1 MTVNEDS
8 FTNWKNREEI
18 AESMIPIIGKLHRER
33 DVTVLLHSR
42 SLVNKSV
49 VSILKTHRFARQIA
63 GEELSV
69 TETFPFLQALTTL
82 DLGPSQIDIGMLAAT
97 YKADDQGLSVADF
110 TARAVAGA
118 TGPDKIERREPRDVV
133 LYGFGRIGRLL
144 ARLLIEKSGSG
155 NGLRLRAI
163 VVRKGAGQDIVKRAS
178 LLRRDSIHGQF
189 HGTITVDEA
198 NNKIIANGNEIAMIY
213 ADDPA
218 AVDYTA
224 YGIKDAILIDNT
236 GRWRD
241 REGLSN
247 HLRPGI
253 AKVVLTAPG
262 KGDVPN
268 IVHGVNHD
276 SIKPDEQI
284 LSCASCTTNAIVPPL
299 KAMADEYGVLRGH
312 VETVHSFTNDQNLLD
327 NYHKSDRRGR
337 SAPLNM
343 VITETGAAS
352 AVAKALPDLEA
363 TITGSSIRVPVPD
376 VSIAILNLQLA
387 RETTREDVLD
397 HLRQV
402 SLTSPLKR
410 QIDFT
415 TAPDAVSSDFIGSR
429 HASIVDAGATKVEGD
444 NAILYLWYD
453 NEFGYSCQV
462 VRVVQYVSGVEYPTF
477 RPRPPD
483 PGPRPFGSALPPC
496 RWEGGAVLPPGTSV
510 RSALQVEPVPV
521 CRVRGCVAEAVVD
534 VSHIGVAVGGVG
546 QEAAEVR
553 TAPVGLPDRLGL
565 HPSAEAVSAV
575 LGQHTGAVVLGI
587 TRAVAGDDEFGE
599 PGDRAVGGVDGDDGV
614 QLVAALGDGLRRGP
628 DPVHVPGHG
637 GVVGVVHGHVVHGA
651 AGGGEGPGEVVGD
664 GALP

>member
-1 MTVNEDS
+1 MTVNDDS

-18 AESMIPIIGKLHRER
+18 AESMIPIIGKLQRER
-33 DVTVLLHSR
+33 DVTVLVHSR

-69 TETFPFLQALTTL
+69 TETLPFLQALTTL

-97 YKADDQGLSVADF
+97 YRADDRGLSVAEF
-110 TARAVAGA
+110 TAEAVAGA
-118 TGPDKIERREPRDVV
+118 TGENKIARREPRDVV
-133 LYGFGRIGRLL
+133 LYGFGRIGRLV
-144 ARLLIEKSGSG
+144 ARLLIEKTGSG

-163 VVRKGAGQDIVKRAS
+163 VVRSGGGRAVEDLIKRAS

-198 NNKIIANGNEIAMIY
+198 KSTIVANGNAIKVIY
-213 ADDPA
+213 ANDPSEI
-218 AVDYTA
+218 DYTA
-224 YGIKDAILIDNT
+224 YGIDDAILIDNT
-236 GRWRD
+236 GKWRD
-241 REGLSN
+241 REGLSQ

-276 SIKPDEQI
+276 TIKQDEQI

-299 KAMADEYGVLRGH
+299 KAMEDEYGVLRGH

-327 NYHKSDRRGR
+327 NYHKADRRGR

-352 AVAKALPDLEA
+352 AVAKALPDLKA
-363 TITGSSIRVPVPD
+363 PITGSSIRVPVPD
-376 VSIAILNLQLA
+376 VSIAILSLRLG
-387 RETTREDVLD
+387 REATREEVLD
-397 HLRQV
+397 YLRNV

-410 QIDFT
+410 QIDFI

-429 HASIVDAGATKVEGD
+429 HASIVDAGATKVDGD

-462 VRVVQYVSGVEYPTF
+462 IRVVQHVSGVEYPTY
-477 RPRPPD
+477 PAP
-483 PGPRPFGSALPPC
+483 
-496 RWEGGAVLPPGTSV
+496 
-510 RSALQVEPVPV
+510 
-521 CRVRGCVAEAVVD
+521 
-534 VSHIGVAVGGVG
+534 
-546 QEAAEVR
+546 AA
-553 TAPVGLPDRLGL
+553 
-565 HPSAEAVSAV
+565 
-575 LGQHTGAVVLGI
+575 
-587 TRAVAGDDEFGE
+587 
-599 PGDRAVGGVDGDDGV
+599 
-614 QLVAALGDGLRRGP
+614 
-628 DPVHVPGHG
+628 
-637 GVVGVVHGHVVHGA
+637 
-651 AGGGEGPGEVVGD
+651 
-664 GALP
+664 

>member
-1 MTVNEDS
+1 MTATEES
-8 FTNWKNREEI
+8 FTDWKNREEI
-18 AESMIPIIGKLHRER
+18 AESMIPIIGRLYRER

-49 VSILKTHRFARQIA
+49 VSILKVHRFARQID

-69 TETFPFLQALTTL
+69 TETLPFLRALTTL
-82 DLGPSQIDIGMLAAT
+82 DLGPSQIDIGVLAAM
-97 YKADDQGLSVADF
+97 YKNDDGGLSVEDF
-110 TARAVAGA
+110 TAVAVAGA
-118 TGPDKIERREPRDVV
+118 VGADKTERHEPRDVV
-133 LYGFGRIGRLL
+133 LYGFGRIGRIV
-144 ARLLIEKSGSG
+144 ARLLIEKAGSG

-189 HGTITVDEA
+189 KGTITVDEA
-198 NNKIIANGNEIAMIY
+198 NSSIIANGNEIKVIHS
-213 ADDPA
+213 DDPA
-218 AVDYTA
+218 SVDYTA

-241 REGLSN
+241 REGLSK

-276 SIKPDEQI
+276 TIKPDEQI

-352 AVAKALPDLEA
+352 AVGKALPDLKA
-363 TITGSSIRVPVPD
+363 KITGSSIRVPVPD
-376 VSIAILNLQLA
+376 VSIAILNLRLA
-387 RETTREDVLD
+387 RETTREEVLD
-397 HLRQV
+397 HLRNV

-410 QIDFT
+410 QIDFIS
-415 TAPDAVSSDFIGSR
+415 APDAVSSDFIGSR

-462 VRVVQYVSGVEYPTF
+462 IRVVQYVSGVEYPTY
-477 RPRPPD
+477 P
-483 PGPRPFGSALPPC
+483 
-496 RWEGGAVLPPGTSV
+496 
-510 RSALQVEPVPV
+510 
-521 CRVRGCVAEAVVD
+521 
-534 VSHIGVAVGGVG
+534 
-546 QEAAEVR
+546 
-553 TAPVGLPDRLGL
+553 APV
-565 HPSAEAVSAV
+565 A
-575 LGQHTGAVVLGI
+575 
-587 TRAVAGDDEFGE
+587 
-599 PGDRAVGGVDGDDGV
+599 
-614 QLVAALGDGLRRGP
+614 
-628 DPVHVPGHG
+628 
-637 GVVGVVHGHVVHGA
+637 
-651 AGGGEGPGEVVGD
+651 
-664 GALP
+664 

>member
-1 MTVNEDS
+1 MTVNDDS
-8 FTNWKNREEI
+8 FTSWKNREEI
-18 AESMIPIIGKLHRER
+18 AESMIPVIGKLHRER

-69 TETFPFLQALTTL
+69 TDTLPFLQALTTL

-97 YKADDQGLSVADF
+97 YAADERGLSVAEF
-110 TARAVAGA
+110 TAEAVAGA
-118 TGPDKIERREPRDVV
+118 TGANKIERGDGRDVV
-133 LYGFGRIGRLL
+133 LYGFGRIGRLV
-144 ARLLIEKSGSG
+144 ARLLIEKAGSG

-163 VVRKGAGQDIVKRAS
+163 VVRQSGGRAVEDLVKRAS

-189 HGTITVDEA
+189 QGTITVDEA
-198 NNKIIANGNEIAMIY
+198 KNTIVANGNEIKVIY
-213 ADDPA
+213 ANDPTE
-218 AVDYTA
+218 VDYTA

-236 GRWRD
+236 GKWRD

-253 AKVVLTAPG
+253 DKVVLTAPG

-276 SIKPDEQI
+276 TIKPDEQI

-327 NYHKSDRRGR
+327 NYHKADRRGR

-352 AVAKALPDLEA
+352 AVAKALPELKA
-363 TITGSSIRVPVPD
+363 PITGSSIRVPVPD
-376 VSIAILNLQLA
+376 VSIAILSLRLG
-387 RETTREDVLD
+387 RETTRDEVLD
-397 HLRQV
+397 YLRNV

-415 TAPDAVSSDFIGSR
+415 TAPDAVSSDFMGSR
-429 HASIVDAGATKVEGD
+429 HASIVDAGATKVDGD

-462 VRVVQYVSGVEYPTF
+462 IRVVQHVSGVEYPTY
-477 RPRPPD
+477 PAP
-483 PGPRPFGSALPPC
+483 
-496 RWEGGAVLPPGTSV
+496 AV
-510 RSALQVEPVPV
+510 
-521 CRVRGCVAEAVVD
+521 
-534 VSHIGVAVGGVG
+534 
-546 QEAAEVR
+546 
-553 TAPVGLPDRLGL
+553 
-565 HPSAEAVSAV
+565 
-575 LGQHTGAVVLGI
+575 
-587 TRAVAGDDEFGE
+587 
-599 PGDRAVGGVDGDDGV
+599 
-614 QLVAALGDGLRRGP
+614 
-628 DPVHVPGHG
+628 
-637 GVVGVVHGHVVHGA
+637 
-651 AGGGEGPGEVVGD
+651 
-664 GALP
+664 

>member
-18 AESMIPIIGKLHRER
+18 AESMIPLIGRLHRER

-49 VSILKTHRFARQIA
+49 VSILKAHRFARQIA

-69 TETFPFLQALTTL
+69 TQTVPFLQALTTL
-82 DLGPSQIDIGMLAAT
+82 DLGPSQIDIGMLAAL
-97 YKADDQGLSVADF
+97 YKADDRGLSVEAF
-110 TARAVAGA
+110 TAEAVAGA
-118 TGPDKIERREPRDVV
+118 TGANKIECGEGRDVV
-133 LYGFGRIGRLL
+133 LYGFGRIGRLV
-144 ARLLIEKSGSG
+144 ARLLIEKAGSG

-163 VVRKGAGQDIVKRAS
+163 VVRGGGGRADEDLVKRAS

-189 HGTITVDEA
+189 QGTITVDEVSST
-198 NNKIIANGNEIAMIY
+198 IVANGNEIKVIY
-213 ADDPA
+213 ADDPTSL
-218 AVDYTA
+218 DYTA

-236 GRWRD
+236 GKWRD
-241 REGLSN
+241 REGLSK

-253 AKVVLTAPG
+253 DKVVLTAPG

-276 SIKPDEQI
+276 TIKPDEQI

-299 KAMADEYGVLRGH
+299 KAMEDEYGVLRGH

-327 NYHKSDRRGR
+327 NYHKSERRGR

-352 AVAKALPDLEA
+352 AVTKALPDLKA
-363 TITGSSIRVPVPD
+363 PITGSSIRVPVPD
-376 VSIAILNLQLA
+376 VSIAILNLRLA

-397 HLRQV
+397 YLRNV

-415 TAPDAVSSDFIGSR
+415 SAPDAVSSDFIGSR

-462 VRVVQYVSGVEYPTF
+462 IRVVQHVSGVEYPTY
-477 RPRPPD
+477 P
-483 PGPRPFGSALPPC
+483 
-496 RWEGGAVLPPGTSV
+496 
-510 RSALQVEPVPV
+510 
-521 CRVRGCVAEAVVD
+521 
-534 VSHIGVAVGGVG
+534 
-546 QEAAEVR
+546 
-553 TAPVGLPDRLGL
+553 APV
-565 HPSAEAVSAV
+565 A
-575 LGQHTGAVVLGI
+575 
-587 TRAVAGDDEFGE
+587 
-599 PGDRAVGGVDGDDGV
+599 
-614 QLVAALGDGLRRGP
+614 
-628 DPVHVPGHG
+628 
-637 GVVGVVHGHVVHGA
+637 
-651 AGGGEGPGEVVGD
+651 
-664 GALP
+664 

>member
-1 MTVNEDS
+1 MTLNEDS
-8 FTNWKNREEI
+8 FTNWKHREEI
-18 AESMIPIIGKLHRER
+18 AESMIPVIGKLHRER

-63 GEELSV
+63 GAELSV
-69 TETFPFLQALTTL
+69 TDTLPFLQALTAL
-82 DLGPSQIDIGMLAAT
+82 DLGPSQIDIGMLAET
-97 YKADDQGLSVADF
+97 HRADDRGLSVEEF
-110 TARAVAGA
+110 TAEAVAGA
-118 TGPDKIERREPRDVV
+118 TGANKIECREGRDVV
-133 LYGFGRIGRLL
+133 LYGFGRIGRLV
-144 ARLLIEKSGSG
+144 ARLLIEKAGSG

-163 VVRKGAGQDIVKRAS
+163 VVRGSGGRAGEDLVKRAS

-189 HGTITVDEA
+189 QGTITVDEA
-198 NNKIIANGNEIAMIY
+198 NSTIIANGNEIKVIY
-213 ADDPA
+213 ADDPTS
-218 AVDYTA
+218 VDYTA

-236 GRWRD
+236 GKWRD
-241 REGLSN
+241 REGLSK

-253 AKVVLTAPG
+253 DKVVLTAPG

-268 IVHGVNHD
+268 VVHGVNHD
-276 SIKPDEQI
+276 TIKPDEQI

-352 AVAKALPDLEA
+352 AVAKALPDLKA
-363 TITGSSIRVPVPD
+363 KITGSSIRVPVPD

-387 RETTREDVLD
+387 REATREEVLD
-397 HLRQV
+397 HLRDV

-415 TAPDAVSSDFIGSR
+415 SAPDAVSNDFIGSR

-462 VRVVQYVSGVEYPTF
+462 IRVVQYVSGVEYPTY
-477 RPRPPD
+477 P
-483 PGPRPFGSALPPC
+483 
-496 RWEGGAVLPPGTSV
+496 
-510 RSALQVEPVPV
+510 
-521 CRVRGCVAEAVVD
+521 
-534 VSHIGVAVGGVG
+534 
-546 QEAAEVR
+546 
-553 TAPVGLPDRLGL
+553 APV
-565 HPSAEAVSAV
+565 A
-575 LGQHTGAVVLGI
+575 
-587 TRAVAGDDEFGE
+587 
-599 PGDRAVGGVDGDDGV
+599 
-614 QLVAALGDGLRRGP
+614 
-628 DPVHVPGHG
+628 
-637 GVVGVVHGHVVHGA
+637 
-651 AGGGEGPGEVVGD
+651 
-664 GALP
+664 

>member
-1 MTVNEDS
+1 MTATEDS
-8 FTNWKNREEI
+8 FTNWKTREEI

-33 DVTVLLHSR
+33 DVTILLHSR

-63 GEELSV
+63 GAELSV
-69 TETFPFLQALTTL
+69 TETLPFLHALTAL
-82 DLGPSQIDIGMLAAT
+82 DLGPSQIDLGILAEA
-97 YKADDQGLSVADF
+97 YRSDDRGLSVGDF
-110 TARAVAGA
+110 TAEAVAGA
-118 TGPDKIERREPRDVV
+118 TGDNKAERREARDVV

-144 ARLLIEKSGSG
+144 ARLLIEKTGSG

-189 HGTITVDEA
+189 QGTITVDEA
-198 NNKIIANGNEIAMIY
+198 NSRIIANGNEIQVIY
-213 ADDPA
+213 SNDPT

-224 YGIKDAILIDNT
+224 HGIKNAILIDNT

-241 REGLSN
+241 REGLSR

-268 IVHGVNHD
+268 IVHGVNQD
-276 SIKPDEQI
+276 TIKPDEQI
-284 LSCASCTTNAIVPPL
+284 ISCASCTTNAIVPPL

-327 NYHKSDRRGR
+327 NYHNSDRRGR

-352 AVAKALPDLEA
+352 AVTKALPDLDA
-363 TITGSSIRVPVPD
+363 KITGSSIRVPVPD

-387 RETTREDVLD
+387 RGTNREEVLEY
-397 HLRQV
+397 LRNV
-402 SLTSPLKR
+402 SLTSPLRR
-410 QIDFT
+410 QIDFI

-453 NEFGYSCQV
+453 NEFGYSSQV
-462 VRVVQYVSGVEYPTF
+462 IRVVQHVSGVEYPTY
-477 RPRPPD
+477 PAP
-483 PGPRPFGSALPPC
+483 
-496 RWEGGAVLPPGTSV
+496 AV
-510 RSALQVEPVPV
+510 
-521 CRVRGCVAEAVVD
+521 
-534 VSHIGVAVGGVG
+534 
-546 QEAAEVR
+546 
-553 TAPVGLPDRLGL
+553 
-565 HPSAEAVSAV
+565 
-575 LGQHTGAVVLGI
+575 
-587 TRAVAGDDEFGE
+587 
-599 PGDRAVGGVDGDDGV
+599 
-614 QLVAALGDGLRRGP
+614 
-628 DPVHVPGHG
+628 
-637 GVVGVVHGHVVHGA
+637 
-651 AGGGEGPGEVVGD
+651 
-664 GALP
+664 

>member
-1 MTVNEDS
+1 VTVNDDS

-69 TETFPFLQALTTL
+69 TETLPFLKALGTL
-82 DLGPSQIDIGMLAAT
+82 DLGPSQIDIGMLAAMYRT
-97 YKADDQGLSVADF
+97 DDQGLSVEDF

-118 TGPDKIERREPRDVV
+118 TGADKIEHGEGRDVV
-133 LYGFGRIGRLL
+133 LYGFGRIGRLV
-144 ARLLIEKSGSG
+144 ARLLIEKAGSG

-163 VVRKGAGQDIVKRAS
+163 VVRGGGDRAAEDLVKRAS

-189 HGTITVDEA
+189 QGTITVDEA
-198 NNKIIANGNEIAMIY
+198 SCSIIANGNTIRVIH

-218 AVDYTA
+218 EVDYTA

-236 GRWRD
+236 GKWRD
-241 REGLSN
+241 REGLSK

-253 AKVVLTAPG
+253 DKVVLTAPG

-276 SIKPDEQI
+276 MVKPDERI

-299 KAMADEYGVLRGH
+299 KAMNDEYGVLRGH

-327 NYHKSDRRGR
+327 NYHKSERRGR

-352 AVAKALPDLEA
+352 AVAKALPDLKA
-363 TITGSSIRVPVPD
+363 RITGSSIRVPVPD

-387 RETTREDVLD
+387 REVTREEVLEY
-397 HLRQV
+397 LRDV
-402 SLTSPLKR
+402 SLTSPMRR
-410 QIDFT
+410 QIDFIS
-415 TAPDAVSSDFIGSR
+415 APDAVSSDFIGSR
-429 HASIVDAGATKVEGD
+429 HASIVDAGALKAEGD

-462 VRVVQYVSGVEYPTF
+462 IRVVQHVSGVEYPTY
-477 RPRPPD
+477 PAP
-483 PGPRPFGSALPPC
+483 
-496 RWEGGAVLPPGTSV
+496 
-510 RSALQVEPVPV
+510 
-521 CRVRGCVAEAVVD
+521 
-534 VSHIGVAVGGVG
+534 
-546 QEAAEVR
+546 AA
-553 TAPVGLPDRLGL
+553 
-565 HPSAEAVSAV
+565 
-575 LGQHTGAVVLGI
+575 
-587 TRAVAGDDEFGE
+587 
-599 PGDRAVGGVDGDDGV
+599 
-614 QLVAALGDGLRRGP
+614 
-628 DPVHVPGHG
+628 
-637 GVVGVVHGHVVHGA
+637 
-651 AGGGEGPGEVVGD
+651 
-664 GALP
+664 

>member
-1 MTVNEDS
+1 MTVNDES
-8 FTNWKNREEI
+8 FTNWKTREEI
-18 AESMIPIIGKLHRER
+18 AESMIPIIGKLQRER

-49 VSILKTHRFARQIA
+49 VSLLKTHRFARQIA

-69 TETFPFLQALTTL
+69 TDTMPFLQALTTL
-82 DLGPSQIDIGMLAAT
+82 DLGPSQIDLGMLAAT
-97 YKADDQGLSVADF
+97 YRADSRGLSVAAF
-110 TARAVAGA
+110 TAEAVAGA
-118 TGPDKIERREPRDVV
+118 TGANKIESRQPRDVV
-133 LYGFGRIGRLL
+133 LYGFGRIGRLV
-144 ARLLIEKSGSG
+144 ARLLIEKTGSG

-163 VVRKGAGQDIVKRAS
+163 VVRDSGSGGQDLVKRAS

-198 NNKIIANGNEIAMIY
+198 NSTIIANGNEIKVIY
-213 ADDPA
+213 AGSPA
-218 AVDYTA
+218 EIDYTEH
-224 YGIKDAILIDNT
+224 GIDNAILIDNT
-236 GRWRD
+236 GKWRD
-241 REGLSN
+241 REGLSS

-253 AKVVLTAPG
+253 DKVVLTAPG

-276 SIKPDEQI
+276 TIKPDEQI

-299 KAMADEYGVLRGH
+299 KAMDDEYGVLRGH

-352 AVAKALPDLEA
+352 AVSKALPDLKA
-363 TITGSSIRVPVPD
+363 RITGSSIRVPVPD

-397 HLRQV
+397 HLREV

-410 QIDFT
+410 QIDFI

-429 HASIVDAGATKVEGD
+429 HASVVDAGATKVEGD

-462 VRVVQYVSGVEYPTF
+462 IRVVQHVSGVEYPTF
-477 RPRPPD
+477 P
-483 PGPRPFGSALPPC
+483 A
-496 RWEGGAVLPPGTSV
+496 AV
-510 RSALQVEPVPV
+510 
-521 CRVRGCVAEAVVD
+521 
-534 VSHIGVAVGGVG
+534 
-546 QEAAEVR
+546 
-553 TAPVGLPDRLGL
+553 TA
-565 HPSAEAVSAV
+565 
-575 LGQHTGAVVLGI
+575 
-587 TRAVAGDDEFGE
+587 
-599 PGDRAVGGVDGDDGV
+599 
-614 QLVAALGDGLRRGP
+614 
-628 DPVHVPGHG
+628 
-637 GVVGVVHGHVVHGA
+637 
-651 AGGGEGPGEVVGD
+651 
-664 GALP
+664 

>member
-1 MTVNEDS
+1 MTVNDDS
-8 FTNWKNREEI
+8 FTNWKTREEI

-69 TETFPFLQALTTL
+69 TETLPFLQALTTL

-97 YKADDQGLSVADF
+97 YKTDDRGLSVEEF
-110 TARAVAGA
+110 TAGAVVGA
-118 TGPDKIERREPRDVV
+118 TGADKIERREPRDVV
-133 LYGFGRIGRLL
+133 LYGFGRIGRLV
-144 ARLLIEKSGSG
+144 ARLLIEKAGSG

-163 VVRKGAGQDIVKRAS
+163 VVRPGGGRAAEDLVKRAS

-189 HGTITVDEA
+189 QGTITVDEA
-198 NNKIIANGNEIAMIY
+198 NGTIIANGNEIKVIHAG
-213 ADDPA
+213 DPSE
-218 AVDYTA
+218 VDYTA

-236 GRWRD
+236 GKWRD
-241 REGLSN
+241 RAGLSK

-253 AKVVLTAPG
+253 DKVVLTAPG

-276 SIKPDEQI
+276 TIKPDEQI
-284 LSCASCTTNAIVPPL
+284 LSCASCTTNAIAPPL

-327 NYHKSDRRGR
+327 NYHGADRRGR
-337 SAPLNM
+337 SAALNM

-352 AVAKALPDLEA
+352 AVAKALPDLKA
-363 TITGSSIRVPVPD
+363 KITGSSIRVPVPD

-387 RETTREDVLD
+387 RETNREEVLD
-397 HLRQV
+397 YLRDV

-462 VRVVQYVSGVEYPTF
+462 IRVVQHVSGVEYPTY
-477 RPRPPD
+477 PAP
-483 PGPRPFGSALPPC
+483 
-496 RWEGGAVLPPGTSV
+496 AV
-510 RSALQVEPVPV
+510 
-521 CRVRGCVAEAVVD
+521 
-534 VSHIGVAVGGVG
+534 
-546 QEAAEVR
+546 
-553 TAPVGLPDRLGL
+553 
-565 HPSAEAVSAV
+565 
-575 LGQHTGAVVLGI
+575 
-587 TRAVAGDDEFGE
+587 
-599 PGDRAVGGVDGDDGV
+599 
-614 QLVAALGDGLRRGP
+614 
-628 DPVHVPGHG
+628 
-637 GVVGVVHGHVVHGA
+637 
-651 AGGGEGPGEVVGD
+651 
-664 GALP
+664 

>member
-1 MTVNEDS
+1 VTATVDA

-69 TETFPFLQALTTL
+69 TETMPFLQALTNL

-97 YKADDQGLSVADF
+97 YKADDRGLTVEDF
-110 TARAVAGA
+110 TREAVAGA
-118 TGPDKIERREPRDVV
+118 TGADKIERREPRDVV

-144 ARLLIEKSGSG
+144 TRLLIEKAGSG

-163 VVRKGAGQDIVKRAS
+163 VLRRGAATEAEDVVKRAS

-189 HGTITVDEA
+189 QGTITVDEA
-198 NNKIIANGNEIAMIY
+198 NSTIIANGNEIRVVY
-213 ADDPA
+213 SDDPTSL
-218 AVDYTA
+218 DYTD
-224 YGIKDAILIDNT
+224 YGIRDAILIDNT

-241 REGLSN
+241 REGLAK

-253 AKVVLTAPG
+253 DRVVLTAPG
-262 KGDVPN
+262 KGDIPN

-276 SIKPDEQI
+276 TIKPDEQI

-299 KAMADEYGVLRGH
+299 KAMADEYGVRRGH

-343 VITETGAAS
+343 VLTETGAAS

-363 TITGSSIRVPVPD
+363 RITGSSIRVPVPD

-387 RETTREDVLD
+387 RGTTRDDVLD
-397 HLRQV
+397 HLREV

-410 QIDFT
+410 QIDFIS
-415 TAPDAVSSDFIGSR
+415 APDAVSNDFIGSR
-429 HASIVDAGATKVEGD
+429 HASIIDAGATKVDDD
-444 NAILYLWYD
+444 NAIL
-453 NEFGYSCQV
+453 
-462 VRVVQYVSGVEYPTF
+462 
-477 RPRPPD
+477 
-483 PGPRPFGSALPPC
+483 
-496 RWEGGAVLPPGTSV
+496 
-510 RSALQVEPVPV
+510 
-521 CRVRGCVAEAVVD
+521 
-534 VSHIGVAVGGVG
+534 
-546 QEAAEVR
+546 
-553 TAPVGLPDRLGL
+553 
-565 HPSAEAVSAV
+565 
-575 LGQHTGAVVLGI
+575 
-587 TRAVAGDDEFGE
+587 
-599 PGDRAVGGVDGDDGV
+599 
-614 QLVAALGDGLRRGP
+614 
-628 DPVHVPGHG
+628 
-637 GVVGVVHGHVVHGA
+637 
-651 AGGGEGPGEVVGD
+651 
-664 GALP
+664 

>member
-1 MTVNEDS
+1 MTATEDS
-8 FTNWKNREEI
+8 FTNWKTREEI

-33 DVTVLLHSR
+33 DVTILLHSR

-63 GEELSV
+63 GAELSV
-69 TETFPFLQALTTL
+69 TETLPFLHALTAL
-82 DLGPSQIDIGMLAAT
+82 DLGPSQIDLGILAEA
-97 YKADDQGLSVADF
+97 YRSDDRGLSVGDF
-110 TARAVAGA
+110 TAEAVAGA
-118 TGPDKIERREPRDVV
+118 TGDNKTERREARDVV

-144 ARLLIEKSGSG
+144 ARLLIEKTGSG

-189 HGTITVDEA
+189 QGTITVDEA
-198 NNKIIANGNEIAMIY
+198 NSRIIANGNEIQVIY
-213 ADDPA
+213 SDDPT

-224 YGIKDAILIDNT
+224 HGIKNAILIDNT

-241 REGLSN
+241 REGLSR

-268 IVHGVNHD
+268 IVHGVNQD
-276 SIKPDEQI
+276 TIKPDEQI
-284 LSCASCTTNAIVPPL
+284 ISCASCTTNAIVPPL

-327 NYHKSDRRGR
+327 NYHNSDRRGR

-352 AVAKALPDLEA
+352 AVTKALPDLDA
-363 TITGSSIRVPVPD
+363 KITGSSIRVPVPD

-387 RETTREDVLD
+387 RGTNREEVLEY
-397 HLRQV
+397 LRNV
-402 SLTSPLKR
+402 SLTSPLRR
-410 QIDFT
+410 QIDFI

-453 NEFGYSCQV
+453 NEFGYSSQV
-462 VRVVQYVSGVEYPTF
+462 IRVVQHVSGVEYPTY
-477 RPRPPD
+477 PAP
-483 PGPRPFGSALPPC
+483 
-496 RWEGGAVLPPGTSV
+496 AV
-510 RSALQVEPVPV
+510 
-521 CRVRGCVAEAVVD
+521 
-534 VSHIGVAVGGVG
+534 
-546 QEAAEVR
+546 
-553 TAPVGLPDRLGL
+553 
-565 HPSAEAVSAV
+565 
-575 LGQHTGAVVLGI
+575 
-587 TRAVAGDDEFGE
+587 
-599 PGDRAVGGVDGDDGV
+599 
-614 QLVAALGDGLRRGP
+614 
-628 DPVHVPGHG
+628 
-637 GVVGVVHGHVVHGA
+637 
-651 AGGGEGPGEVVGD
+651 
-664 GALP
+664 

>member
-1 MTVNEDS
+1 MTLNDDS

-18 AESMIPIIGKLHRER
+18 AESMIPMIGKLHRER

-69 TETFPFLQALTTL
+69 TETLPFLEALTAL

-97 YKADDQGLSVADF
+97 YRSDDRGLSVAEF
-110 TARAVAGA
+110 TAEAVAGA
-118 TGPDKIERREPRDVV
+118 TDANKIDRREPRDVV
-133 LYGFGRIGRLL
+133 LYGFGRIGRLV

-163 VVRKGAGQDIVKRAS
+163 VVRGGGRPADDLVKRAS
-178 LLRRDSIHGQF
+178 LLRRDSVHGQF
-189 HGTITVDEA
+189 QGTITVDEA
-198 NNKIIANGNEIAMIY
+198 NSKIIANGNEITVIY
-213 ADDPA
+213 ADDPSQ
-218 AVDYTA
+218 VDYTE
-224 YGIKDAILIDNT
+224 YGVRNAILIDNT
-236 GRWRD
+236 GKWRD
-241 REGLSN
+241 REGLSE

-253 AKVVLTAPG
+253 DKVVLTAPG

-276 SIKPDEQI
+276 TIKPDEQI

-327 NYHKSDRRGR
+327 NYHKADRRGR

-352 AVAKALPDLEA
+352 AVAKALPDLKA
-363 TITGSSIRVPVPD
+363 PITGSSIRVPVPD
-376 VSIAILNLQLA
+376 VSIAILSLRLG
-387 RETTREDVLD
+387 RETNREEVLEY
-397 HLRQV
+397 LREV

-415 TAPDAVSSDFIGSR
+415 TAPDAVSMDFIGSR
-429 HASIVDAGATKVEGD
+429 HSSIIDAGATKVDGD

-462 VRVVQYVSGVEYPTF
+462 VRVVQHVSGVEYPTY
-477 RPRPPD
+477 P
-483 PGPRPFGSALPPC
+483 A
-496 RWEGGAVLPPGTSV
+496 T
-510 RSALQVEPVPV
+510 
-521 CRVRGCVAEAVVD
+521 
-534 VSHIGVAVGGVG
+534 GV
-546 QEAAEVR
+546 
-553 TAPVGLPDRLGL
+553 
-565 HPSAEAVSAV
+565 
-575 LGQHTGAVVLGI
+575 
-587 TRAVAGDDEFGE
+587 
-599 PGDRAVGGVDGDDGV
+599 
-614 QLVAALGDGLRRGP
+614 
-628 DPVHVPGHG
+628 
-637 GVVGVVHGHVVHGA
+637 
-651 AGGGEGPGEVVGD
+651 
-664 GALP
+664 